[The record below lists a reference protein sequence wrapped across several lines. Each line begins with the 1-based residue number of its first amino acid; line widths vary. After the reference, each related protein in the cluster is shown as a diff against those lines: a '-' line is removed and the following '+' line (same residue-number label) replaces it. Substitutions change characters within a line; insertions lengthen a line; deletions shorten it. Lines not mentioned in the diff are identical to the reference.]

1 MEEAHVVKVTL
12 DHASG
17 SIVLRIL
24 RREVYVGLSE
34 HRMAGPDSV
43 SLRRVNVVIGKVLQ
57 RREGWLNLEG

>member
-1 MEEAHVVKVTL
+1 MEEADVVKVTL

-24 RREVYVGLSE
+24 RREVYMGLSE

-43 SLRRVNVVIGKVLQ
+43 SLRLGKVLQ